1 MISTLKGI
9 LIDKKPTESI
19 IEVNSVGFL
28 VFHSVNTYEKLP
40 QLGETTFLYT
50 ALIPREES
58 INLFGFFDKNER
70 EIFKLLLSV
79 NGIGPKSA
87 IAILSAINYQ
97 DLVEIIQQNNSLLLK
112 KIPGIGSK
120 TAERIILELK
130 DKINLLTDISSKQLS
145 TQNSLREEAI
155 EALYVLGYNRQS
167 SEKMVSEIL
176 KINPTLNS
184 TEEIIKLAL
193 QKFFKQ

>member
-1 MISTLKGI
+1 MISTLKGV

-28 VFHSVNTYEKLP
+28 VFHSVITYEKLP
-40 QLGETTFLYT
+40 QIGETTFLYT
-50 ALIPREES
+50 TLIPRDES
-58 INLFGFFDKNER
+58 LNLFGFSDKNER

-97 DLVEIIQQNNSLLLK
+97 DLAEIIQENNLRLLK
-112 KIPGIGSK
+112 KIPGIGNK
-120 TAERIILELK
+120 TAERILLELK
-130 DKINLLTDISSKQLS
+130 DKLNVLPSSENQQIQ

-155 EALYVLGYNRQS
+155 EALLVLGYNRQP
-167 SEKMVSEIL
+167 SEKVVAEIL
-176 KINPTLNS
+176 KTNPSLNT

-193 QKFFKQ
+193 QKFMK